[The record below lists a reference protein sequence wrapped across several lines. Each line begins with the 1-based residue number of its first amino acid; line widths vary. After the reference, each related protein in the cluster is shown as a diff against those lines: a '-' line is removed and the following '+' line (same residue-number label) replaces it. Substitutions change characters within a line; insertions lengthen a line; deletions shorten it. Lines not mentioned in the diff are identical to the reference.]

1 MHETHQVQ
9 GVGCHV
15 SDCVHNA
22 EGTLCQA
29 PHILIGNEERK
40 CDEKTDT
47 FCNTF
52 TAK

>member
-1 MHETHQVQ
+1 MNETNCVQ
-9 GVGCHV
+9 GVSCAV

-22 EGTLCQA
+22 QGKLCKA
-29 PHILIGNEERK
+29 EHIKVGNEERK

-47 FCNTF
+47 FCGTF